1 MDLFR
6 SEQTPENGI
15 GEHDSVRRV
24 LLVVAVIA
32 AAGVGVYSHLPK
44 LSEAQRAFFNAR
56 YETAA
61 ALTLELRALDPED
74 LAVIELRTSALLFQ
88 LKEVLPE
95 RGDKEKAFKQCVMCP
110 ELLTAFLSETTR
122 GQIVARARLKS
133 MPGDE
138 ATLFFLG
145 KLDLNYV
152 WLQLGPLG
160 RKTGW
165 DEYWEARHSLDAV
178 LARNPTHVR
187 ARVARAWVD
196 YVVDT
201 KMPWGTRW
209 VLGGGSKKRALIAMQ
224 AAAATAESEFFVHAE
239 ARFAL
244 WDLHVRERNLPAAI
258 TIARDLAREFPENNE
273 LAKFLTKHDADSR
286 P

>member
-1 MDLFR
+1 VFR
-6 SEQTPENGI
+6 SEQTAAMGL
-15 GEHDSVRRV
+15 GEHDSVPRT
-24 LLVVAVIA
+24 LLVAAMIAGAGVAVQS
-32 AAGVGVYSHLPK
+32 GGGK
-44 LSEAQRAFFNAR
+44 LSEAQWSFFNAR

-61 ALTLELRALDPED
+61 ALALELQASDPEN
-74 LAVIELRTSALLFQ
+74 LAAIELRTSALLFQ
-88 LKEVLPE
+88 LKAVLPE
-95 RGDKEKAFKQCVMCP
+95 RGDKEQAFKQCANCP
-110 ELLTAFLSETTR
+110 ALLTAFLTETTR
-122 GQIVARARLKS
+122 GQTIARARLTS
-133 MPGDE
+133 TPGDP

-178 LARNPTHVR
+178 LEQNPTHVR
-187 ARVARAWVD
+187 ARVARAWID

-258 TIARDLAREFPENNE
+258 TIARDLAREFPENSE
-273 LAKFLTKHDADSR
+273 LAKFLTKHDPDSR